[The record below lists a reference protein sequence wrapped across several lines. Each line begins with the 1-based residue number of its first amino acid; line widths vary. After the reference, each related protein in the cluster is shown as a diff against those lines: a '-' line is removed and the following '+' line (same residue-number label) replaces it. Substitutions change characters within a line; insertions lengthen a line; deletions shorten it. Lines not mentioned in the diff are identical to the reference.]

1 MIKSTELRVKE
12 VINLMDG
19 RRLGWIDD
27 LELDLESGRV
37 TAVVVPGPSRL
48 FGLLGREHET
58 VIPWQ
63 HIRKIGADVILVD
76 LP

>member
-12 VINLMDG
+12 VINLVDG

-37 TAVVVPGPSRL
+37 TAVVVPGPARL
-48 FGLLGREHET
+48 FGLLGREPET

-63 HIRKIGADVILVD
+63 RIRKIGADVILVD
-76 LP
+76 LS